1 MPNVSI
7 CFYVSWNSMLN
18 ASKSLINSEQ
28 LGEVSQGQGG
38 KPMEEPLKLE
48 LELELK
54 LEATNTIQNEADKP
68 TNQQTEAQAQGN
80 RQQSN
85 NKGNIEPRWRRR
97 ISVSLNSALSQ
108 GDGVMGTNFS
118 HSGRASVL
126 QSLLWPWYSVRFC
139 RVSSN
144 PTSPYTPL
152 APCHVSMSLEPAA
165 SAAQRQS
172 HPMDNLR
179 CLVFEAGGRTRILS
193 LGIGHDPESG
203 VLQLTDKT
211 IPWVL
216 QKENKLKALGK
227 SF

>member
-28 LGEVSQGQGG
+28 LGEVSQAEPVMEGGG
-38 KPMEEPLKLE
+38 KVASRWRNRWSCHWNWKLQ
-48 LELELK
+48 
-54 LEATNTIQNEADKP
+54 IQYKTRQ
-68 TNQQTEAQAQGN
+68 TNQQAQAQA
-80 RQQSN
+80 QDQAN

-144 PTSPYTPL
+144 PTSPDTPL
-152 APCHVSMSLEPAA
+152 APCPMPRPCPCPSKSTTAP
-165 SAAQRQS
+165 AAQRQS
-172 HPMDNLR
+172 HPM
-179 CLVFEAGGRTRILS
+179 
-193 LGIGHDPESG
+193 
-203 VLQLTDKT
+203 
-211 IPWVL
+211 
-216 QKENKLKALGK
+216 
-227 SF
+227 